1 LPQGCPGIPAKI
13 LFHQVFGTADTSN
26 GNTSFGTILGASG
39 LDGLIHVPATTI
51 TLKGGSTFGSCIEM
65 IAAAFTLSGG
75 ATLSRAS
82 TCPLQSDKAKV
93 ISLVE

>member
-1 LPQGCPGIPAKI
+1 M
-13 LFHQVFGTADTSN
+13 
-26 GNTSFGTILGASG
+26 
-39 LDGLIHVPATTI
+39 
-51 TLKGGSTFGSCIEM
+51 KGGSTFGSCIEM

-82 TCPLQSDKAKV
+82 TCPLQTDKAKV